1 MLGTRRSLEVIAM
14 SENKTGKNRKK
25 TLRLIAFC
33 GITAAFVFLGT
44 QLRIPTAIGYI
55 NLGDA
60 VILIASY
67 VIGPAAFF
75 PAAIGSAI
83 ADLIAGYPMY
93 IIPTFVIK
101 GLMGLV
107 AGLIMRHPEH
117 RPHIVKRL
125 IAGILAELIMVSG
138 YFAVEVF
145 LYDVA
150 AAAASIPFN
159 LIQAGAA
166 LVIAVPC
173 SYLLKNVKA

>member
-1 MLGTRRSLEVIAM
+1 M
-14 SENKTGKNRKK
+14 SENKNAKNRKK

-67 VIGPAAFF
+67 IIGPGAFF

-83 ADLIAGYPMY
+83 SDLIAGYPMY

-107 AGLIMRHPEH
+107 AGFIMRHPEH
-117 RPHIVKRL
+117 RPGLVKKL
-125 IAGILAELIMVSG
+125 TAGVLAELIMVSG

-145 LYDVA
+145 LYDLA
-150 AAAASIPFN
+150 AAAASVPYN
-159 LIQAGAA
+159 LI
-166 LVIAVPC
+166 
-173 SYLLKNVKA
+173 

>member
-1 MLGTRRSLEVIAM
+1 M
-14 SENKTGKNRKK
+14 SDNKSVRNRKK

-83 ADLIAGYPMY
+83 ADLIAGYPIY
-93 IIPTFVIK
+93 VIPTFVIK

-107 AGLIMRHPEH
+107 AGFIMKHPEH
-117 RPHIVKRL
+117 RPHIAKR
-125 IAGILAELIMVSG
+125 IMAGVLAELIMVSG
-138 YFAVEVF
+138 YFAAEVF
-145 LYDVA
+145 IYDFA
-150 AAAASIPFN
+150 AAAASVPFN
-159 LIQAGAA
+159 LIQAAAA
-166 LVIAVPC
+166 LIISVPVT
-173 SYLLKNVKA
+173 YLLKNVKV

>member
-1 MLGTRRSLEVIAM
+1 MLGSRRYLEVTAM
-14 SENKTGKNRKK
+14 SDNKSIRNRKK

-93 IIPTFVIK
+93 ILPTFVIK
-101 GLMGLV
+101 GLMGLA
-107 AGLIMRHPEH
+107 AGFIMKHPEH
-117 RPHIVKRL
+117 RPHLVKRL
-125 IAGILAELIMVSG
+125 LAGVVAELIMVFG
-138 YFAVEVF
+138 YFAVEIF

-159 LIQAGAA
+159 LIQAAAA
-166 LVIAVPC
+166 LIIAVPVT
-173 SYLLKNVKA
+173 YLLKNLKA

>member
-1 MLGTRRSLEVIAM
+1 MFGSRRYLEVTAM
-14 SENKTGKNRKK
+14 SENKTSKDRKK

-67 VIGPAAFF
+67 IIGPAAFF

-93 IIPTFVIK
+93 IIPTFIIK
-101 GLMGLV
+101 GLMGLA
-107 AGLIMRHPEH
+107 AGFIMRHPEH

-125 IAGILAELIMVSG
+125 AAGVVAELIMVLG

-145 LYDVA
+145 MYDLA
-150 AAAASIPFN
+150 AAAASVPFN
-159 LIQAGAA
+159 LIQAAAA
-166 LVIAVPC
+166 LIIAVPVT
-173 SYLLKNVKA
+173 YLLKNVKA

>member
-1 MLGTRRSLEVIAM
+1 MLGSRRYLEVTAM
-14 SENKTGKNRKK
+14 SDNKSVRNRKK

-93 IIPTFVIK
+93 ILPTFVIK
-101 GLMGLV
+101 GLMGLA
-107 AGLIMRHPEH
+107 AGFIMKHPEH
-117 RPHIVKRL
+117 RPHLVKRL
-125 IAGILAELIMVSG
+125 LAGVAAEIIMVIG

-150 AAAASIPFN
+150 AAAASVPFN
-159 LIQAGAA
+159 LIQAAAA
-166 LVIAVPC
+166 LMIAVPVT
-173 SYLLKNVKA
+173 YLLKNIKA

>member
-1 MLGTRRSLEVIAM
+1 MLGSRGYLEVTTM
-14 SENKTGKNRKK
+14 SENKTAKDRKR

-107 AGLIMRHPEH
+107 AGFILKHPEH

-138 YFAVEVF
+138 YFAVEIF
-145 LYDVA
+145 LYDIA
-150 AAAASIPFN
+150 AAAASVPFN
-159 LIQAGAA
+159 FIQAGAA
-166 LVIAVPC
+166 LVIAIPC
-173 SYLLKNVKA
+173 TYLLKNVKA

>member
-1 MLGTRRSLEVIAM
+1 MFPPRGSLEITAM
-14 SENKTGKNRKK
+14 SDNKTVKNRKK

-33 GITAAFVFLGT
+33 GITAAFIFLGT

-75 PAAIGSAI
+75 PAAIGSSI
-83 ADLIAGYPMY
+83 ADIIAGYPMY

-117 RPHIVKRL
+117 RPHIAKR
-125 IAGILAELIMVSG
+125 IAAGVLAELIMVSG
-138 YFAVEVF
+138 YFAVEIY
-145 LYDVA
+145 LYDFA

-159 LIQAGAA
+159 IIQAAAA
-166 LVIAVPC
+166 LIIAVPVT
-173 SYLLKNVKA
+173 YLLKNLKA

>member
-1 MLGTRRSLEVIAM
+1 MLGSRRYLEVTAM
-14 SENKTGKNRKK
+14 SDNKSVRNRKK

-93 IIPTFVIK
+93 ILPTFVIK
-101 GLMGLV
+101 GLMGLA
-107 AGLIMRHPEH
+107 AGFILKHPEH
-117 RPHIVKRL
+117 RPHLVKRL
-125 IAGILAELIMVSG
+125 LAGVAAEIIMVIG

-159 LIQAGAA
+159 LIQAAAA
-166 LVIAVPC
+166 LVIAVPVT
-173 SYLLKNVKA
+173 YLLKNIKA

>member
-1 MLGTRRSLEVIAM
+1 MLGSRRYLEVTAM
-14 SENKTGKNRKK
+14 SDNKSVRNRKK
-25 TLRLIAFC
+25 TLRLTAFC

-93 IIPTFVIK
+93 ILPTFVIK
-101 GLMGLV
+101 GLMGLA
-107 AGLIMRHPEH
+107 AGFILKHPEH
-117 RPHIVKRL
+117 RPHLVKRL
-125 IAGILAELIMVSG
+125 LAGVAAEIIMVIG

-159 LIQAGAA
+159 LIQAAAA
-166 LVIAVPC
+166 LVIAVPVT
-173 SYLLKNVKA
+173 YLLKNIKA

>member
-1 MLGTRRSLEVIAM
+1 MLGSRRYLEVTAM
-14 SENKTGKNRKK
+14 SDNKSVRNRKK

-93 IIPTFVIK
+93 ILPTFVIK
-101 GLMGLV
+101 GLMGLA
-107 AGLIMRHPEH
+107 AGLILKHPEH
-117 RPHIVKRL
+117 RPHLVKRL
-125 IAGILAELIMVSG
+125 LAGVAAEIIMVIG

-159 LIQAGAA
+159 LIQAAAA
-166 LVIAVPC
+166 LVIAVPVT
-173 SYLLKNVKA
+173 YLLKNIKA

>member
-1 MLGTRRSLEVIAM
+1 MLGSRRYLEVTAM
-14 SENKTGKNRKK
+14 SDNKSVRNRKK

-93 IIPTFVIK
+93 ILPTFVIK
-101 GLMGLV
+101 GLMGLA
-107 AGLIMRHPEH
+107 AGFILKHPEH
-117 RPHIVKRL
+117 RPHLVKRL
-125 IAGILAELIMVSG
+125 LAGVAAEIIMVIG

-159 LIQAGAA
+159 LIQAAAA
-166 LVIAVPC
+166 LLIAVPVT
-173 SYLLKNVKA
+173 YLLKNIKA

>member
-1 MLGTRRSLEVIAM
+1 M
-14 SENKTGKNRKK
+14 SENKTAKDRKK

-93 IIPTFVIK
+93 ILPTFVIK

-107 AGLIMRHPEH
+107 AGLIMKHPEH

-125 IAGILAELIMVSG
+125 IAGVLAELIMVFG
-138 YFAVEVF
+138 YFVVEIF

-150 AAAASIPFN
+150 AATASIPFN
-159 LIQAGAA
+159 LIQAAAA
-166 LVIAVPC
+166 LIIAVPVT
-173 SYLLKNVKA
+173 YLLKNVKA

>member
-1 MLGTRRSLEVIAM
+1 M
-14 SENKTGKNRKK
+14 SENKSTKDRKK

-101 GLMGLV
+101 GLMGLT
-107 AGLIMRHPEH
+107 AGLILRHPEH

-125 IAGILAELIMVSG
+125 LAGVAAELIMVSG
-138 YFAVEVF
+138 YFVVEIF

-159 LIQAGAA
+159 LIQAAAA
-166 LVIAVPC
+166 LIIAVPV
-173 SYLLKNVKA
+173 SYLLKNLKA